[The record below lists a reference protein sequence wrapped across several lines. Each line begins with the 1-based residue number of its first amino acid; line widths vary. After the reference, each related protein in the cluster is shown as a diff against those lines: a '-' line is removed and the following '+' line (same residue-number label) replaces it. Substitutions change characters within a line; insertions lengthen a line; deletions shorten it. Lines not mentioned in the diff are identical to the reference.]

1 MTSTDARRAGPQGS
15 PDHDRTAPRFRS
27 GRSWAER
34 GADWIRAHPL
44 LPDTVIA
51 AAVIGLGLS
60 SARDLGPA
68 ELTVAVVAGSSLV
81 LRRTRPMLGALVV
94 LACGLATVGFGLV
107 AAVVT
112 PAVLV
117 TVYSLAA
124 WGPRRTGLLAAGVAV
139 LGGAGVGVT
148 WLLTGLTA
156 QPWGV
161 FLVLLVG
168 ATLASATAW
177 LGGALR
183 RVGRREVVHLQERA
197 ALLETEQAQRE
208 RLATLAERA
217 RISREM
223 HDIIAHSLSVIV
235 VQADGGRI
243 AAGAGQTAQATR
255 VLDTIA
261 QTGRGALADVRALL
275 GLLHDQQAEGAPPQP
290 GLDAVP
296 GLVEEFGGTLRVTGT
311 ARLVPAGLGL
321 TAYRAVQEALTNTL
335 KHAGRPATVVLAWLP
350 EHLEIDVTDDG
361 PTGPTPGGSLGGH
374 GLSGMRERV
383 AAHGGEVEAG
393 PRPEGGFRVHVRL
406 PA

>member
-1 MTSTDARRAGPQGS
+1 MRPASVARRP
-15 PDHDRTAPRFRS
+15 
-27 GRSWAER
+27 WAER
-34 GADWIRAHPL
+34 GADWIRAHPAV
-44 LPDTVIA
+44 PDAVIA
-51 AAVIGLGLS
+51 AVVIAVGLLAG
-60 SARDLGPA
+60 RNLGPA
-68 ELTVAVVAGSSLV
+68 EIAVTVLGGASLV
-81 LRRTRPMLGALVV
+81 LRRIRPMLGALVV
-94 LACGLATVGFGLV
+94 LACGLATIGFGLV
-107 AAVVT
+107 AAAIT

-117 TVYSLAA
+117 TIYSLAA
-124 WGPRRTGLLAAGVAV
+124 WGPRRSGLLAAGISV

-148 WLLTGLTA
+148 WLLSGLND

-161 FLVLLVG
+161 FGVLLIG

-243 AAGAGQTAQATR
+243 AAGAGETEQATR

-261 QTGRGALADVRALL
+261 QTGRSALADVRALL

-296 GLVEEFGGTLRVTGT
+296 GLVEDAGATLRTSGT
-311 ARLVPAGLGL
+311 PRAVPAGLGL
-321 TAYRAVQEALTNTL
+321 TAYRAVQEALTNSR
-335 KHAGRPATVVLAWLP
+335 KHAGREADAAVALTWHAD
-350 EHLEIDVTDDG
+350 HLEIDVTDDG
-361 PTGPTPGGSLGGH
+361 PAGTAPGGSLGGH
-374 GLSGMRERV
+374 GLAGMRERV
-383 AAHGGEVEAG
+383 AAHGGEVDAG
-393 PRPEGGFRVHVRL
+393 PRVEGGFRVHVRL